1 MRKALITGFTGQ
13 DGSYLAKLLLS
24 KGYEVYGMV
33 RRSSHEDWTFVNEMG
48 LEDVQIVEG
57 DLADSSSLNR
67 LIMNIKPDE
76 VYNLAAQSHVAT
88 SFNQPEFTVDIT
100 GMGVLRLLEAIRT
113 HYPKARF
120 YQASSSEMFGDV
132 KNYNPQNETTELRP
146 RSPYAAAKVLGH
158 HIVKVYRESY
168 GIYACSGI
176 LFNHESPRRGAKFV
190 TRKITDYVARYNN
203 GLVNE
208 PLLLGNIYAQRDW
221 GSAEDYVEAMWLM
234 LQQDIPNDY
243 VIGTGETHSVKDFI
257 IAAFSSI
264 NVALEWEGQG
274 VEERA
279 INADTD
285 EVVVQID
292 KEFYRPAEVNRL
304 LSNASK
310 AIKDL
315 NWQPSTTFNDL
326 VEWMVESD
334 INKYYEVKNANPQ
347 Y

>member
-1 MRKALITGFTGQ
+1 M
-13 DGSYLAKLLLS
+13 
-24 KGYEVYGMV
+24 
-33 RRSSHEDWTFVNEMG
+33 
-48 LEDVQIVEG
+48 
-57 DLADSSSLNR
+57 
-67 LIMNIKPDE
+67 
-76 VYNLAAQSHVAT
+76 
-88 SFNQPEFTVDIT
+88 
-100 GMGVLRLLEAIRT
+100 
-113 HYPKARF
+113 
-120 YQASSSEMFGDV
+120 
-132 KNYNPQNETTELRP
+132 
-146 RSPYAAAKVLGH
+146 
-158 HIVKVYRESY
+158 
-168 GIYACSGI
+168 
-176 LFNHESPRRGAKFV
+176 
-190 TRKITDYVARYNN
+190 
-203 GLVNE
+203 VNE